1 VGNSLNNSFETVAHL
16 VPMLS
21 LENSY
26 NAEDLNDFHRKACE
40 GALLDSITYC
50 VEPKFDGASI
60 SLIYENDLLV
70 RACTRGDGVAGEDI
84 TQNIKQIKSIPLSI
98 PMLALGIQQMEIR
111 GEVIMSK
118 KSFDDYNE
126 KLKANNI
133 EKVNL
138 VFSTSIR
145 GHAKEISKEIVLP
158 RLGDW
163 RFGYKDVYSAEL
175 VFHEFSHL
183 LDYGRVKVQKYGKTD
198 IHKHDFV
205 RILDK
210 MLEMYSK
217 FIEGKYIPSR
227 QREQILNNSNL
238 LVDFHINREEIEAQD
253 KEQEL
258 KQLAEKKQEMK
269 NILSEAGVSEDNF
282 PIHLLLQEE
291 RENKLNYLEF
301 AIANY
306 EKSTPVSLPLKE
318 NIKLLRENLSSEKS
332 NLNKVQINL
341 LISALDK
348 SKLNDYLIKLPLMLQ
363 LKSASILRKFSDEVR
378 ELSRGKI
385 SSLEVKDSFKIR
397 TYEEAER
404 LKKRGAED

>member
-1 VGNSLNNSFETVAHL
+1 MLDKKELLAEIIDIENQEIKGFIDESLYLKKIE
-16 VPMLS
+16 MLC
-21 LENSY
+21 LLADRDVERVWGEY
-26 NAEDLNDFHRKACE
+26 NIVQQITKQPVLMNKAM
-40 GALLDSITYC
+40 
-50 VEPKFDGASI
+50 
-60 SLIYENDLLV
+60 
-70 RACTRGDGVAGEDI
+70 
-84 TQNIKQIKSIPLSI
+84 SIPLTKN
-98 PMLALGIQQMEIR
+98 
-111 GEVIMSK
+111 EVGLLIEDLTLKYKMQ
-118 KSFDDYNE
+118 
-126 KLKANNI
+126 LKANNI

-269 NILSEAGVSEDNF
+269 TMLSEAGVSEDNF
-282 PIHLLLQEE
+282 PIHLLLKEE

-385 SSLEVKDSFKIR
+385 SSLEAKDSFKIR

>member
-1 VGNSLNNSFETVAHL
+1 MLDKKELLAKIIDIENQEIKGFIDESLYLKKIE
-16 VPMLS
+16 MLC
-21 LENSY
+21 LLADRDVERVWGEY
-26 NAEDLNDFHRKACE
+26 NIVQQITKQPVLMNKAM
-40 GALLDSITYC
+40 
-50 VEPKFDGASI
+50 
-60 SLIYENDLLV
+60 
-70 RACTRGDGVAGEDI
+70 
-84 TQNIKQIKSIPLSI
+84 SIPLTKN
-98 PMLALGIQQMEIR
+98 
-111 GEVIMSK
+111 EVGLLIEDLTLKYKMQ
-118 KSFDDYNE
+118 
-126 KLKANNI
+126 LKANNI

-238 LVDFHINREEIEAQD
+238 LVDFHINREEIEARD

-306 EKSTPVSLPLKE
+306 EKSTPISLPLKE

-363 LKSASILRKFSDEVR
+363 LKSASFLRKFSDEVR

-385 SSLEVKDSFKIR
+385 SSLEAKDSFKIR

>member
-1 VGNSLNNSFETVAHL
+1 MLDKKELLANIIDIENRETKGFIDESLYLKKIE
-16 VPMLS
+16 MLCLLS
-21 LENSY
+21 GRDVERVWGEY
-26 NAEDLNDFHRKACE
+26 NIVQQITKQPVLMNKAM
-40 GALLDSITYC
+40 
-50 VEPKFDGASI
+50 
-60 SLIYENDLLV
+60 
-70 RACTRGDGVAGEDI
+70 
-84 TQNIKQIKSIPLSI
+84 SIPLTKN
-98 PMLALGIQQMEIR
+98 
-111 GEVIMSK
+111 EVSLLI
-118 KSFDDYNE
+118 DDLT
-126 KLKANNI
+126 LKYKMQLNANKI

-163 RFGYKDVYSAEL
+163 RFGYQDVYSAEL

-210 MLEMYSK
+210 MLETYSK

-227 QREQILNNSNL
+227 QREQILNNSEL
-238 LVDFHINREEIEAQD
+238 LVDFHINREEIEAND
-253 KEQEL
+253 KQEEL
-258 KQLAEKKQEMK
+258 KQIAEKNELTK
-269 NILSEAGVSEDNF
+269 NILSEAGISEDNF
-282 PIHLLLQEE
+282 PIYLLLQEE
-291 RENKLNYLEF
+291 GENKLNYLEY

-306 EKSTPVSLPLKE
+306 EKSVPISLPLKE

-332 NLNKVQINL
+332 NLNKIQINL
-341 LISALDK
+341 LVSALDK

-385 SSLEVKDSFKIR
+385 SSLEPKDSFKIR

>member
-1 VGNSLNNSFETVAHL
+1 MLDKKELLAEIIDIENQEIKGFIDESLYLKKIE
-16 VPMLS
+16 MLCLLS
-21 LENSY
+21 DRDVERVWGEY
-26 NAEDLNDFHRKACE
+26 NIVQQITKQPVLMNKAM
-40 GALLDSITYC
+40 
-50 VEPKFDGASI
+50 
-60 SLIYENDLLV
+60 
-70 RACTRGDGVAGEDI
+70 
-84 TQNIKQIKSIPLSI
+84 SIPLTKN
-98 PMLALGIQQMEIR
+98 
-111 GEVIMSK
+111 EVGLLIEDLTLKYKMQ
-118 KSFDDYNE
+118 
-126 KLKANNI
+126 LKANNI

-348 SKLNDYLIKLPLMLQ
+348 SKFNDYLIKLPLMLQ

-385 SSLEVKDSFKIR
+385 SSLEAKDSFKIR

>member
-1 VGNSLNNSFETVAHL
+1 MLDKKELLAKIIDIENQEIKGFIDESLYLKKIE
-16 VPMLS
+16 MLC
-21 LENSY
+21 LLADRDVERVWGEY
-26 NAEDLNDFHRKACE
+26 NIVQQITKQPVLMNKAM
-40 GALLDSITYC
+40 
-50 VEPKFDGASI
+50 
-60 SLIYENDLLV
+60 
-70 RACTRGDGVAGEDI
+70 
-84 TQNIKQIKSIPLSI
+84 SIPLTKN
-98 PMLALGIQQMEIR
+98 
-111 GEVIMSK
+111 EVGLLIEDLTLKYKMQ
-118 KSFDDYNE
+118 
-126 KLKANNI
+126 LKANNI

-238 LVDFHINREEIEAQD
+238 LVDFHINREEIEARD

-306 EKSTPVSLPLKE
+306 EKSTPISLPLKE

-385 SSLEVKDSFKIR
+385 SSLEAKDSFKIR

>member
-1 VGNSLNNSFETVAHL
+1 MLDKKELLAEIIDIENQEIKGFIDESLYLKKIE
-16 VPMLS
+16 MLC
-21 LENSY
+21 LLADRDVERVWGEY
-26 NAEDLNDFHRKACE
+26 NIVQQITKQPVLMNKAM
-40 GALLDSITYC
+40 
-50 VEPKFDGASI
+50 
-60 SLIYENDLLV
+60 
-70 RACTRGDGVAGEDI
+70 
-84 TQNIKQIKSIPLSI
+84 SIPLTKN
-98 PMLALGIQQMEIR
+98 
-111 GEVIMSK
+111 EVGLLIEDLTLKYKMQ
-118 KSFDDYNE
+118 
-126 KLKANNI
+126 LKANNI

-238 LVDFHINREEIEAQD
+238 LVDFHINREEIEARD

-363 LKSASILRKFSDEVR
+363 LKSASFLRKFSDEVR

-385 SSLEVKDSFKIR
+385 SSLEAKDSFKIR

>member
-1 VGNSLNNSFETVAHL
+1 MLDKKELLAEIIDIENQEIKGFIDESLYLKKIE
-16 VPMLS
+16 MLCLLS
-21 LENSY
+21 DRDVERVWGEY
-26 NAEDLNDFHRKACE
+26 NIVQQITKQPVLMNKAM
-40 GALLDSITYC
+40 
-50 VEPKFDGASI
+50 
-60 SLIYENDLLV
+60 
-70 RACTRGDGVAGEDI
+70 
-84 TQNIKQIKSIPLSI
+84 SIPLTKN
-98 PMLALGIQQMEIR
+98 
-111 GEVIMSK
+111 EVSLLIEDLTLKYKMQ
-118 KSFDDYNE
+118 
-126 KLKANNI
+126 LKANNI

-238 LVDFHINREEIEAQD
+238 LVDFHINREEIEARD

-258 KQLAEKKQEMK
+258 KQLAEKNQEIK
-269 NILSEAGVSEDNF
+269 NMLSEAGVSEDNF
-282 PIHLLLQEE
+282 PIHLLLKEE

-385 SSLEVKDSFKIR
+385 
-397 TYEEAER
+397 
-404 LKKRGAED
+404 

>member
-1 VGNSLNNSFETVAHL
+1 MLDKKELLAEIIDIENQEIKGFIDESLYLKKIE
-16 VPMLS
+16 MLC
-21 LENSY
+21 LLADRDVERVWGEY
-26 NAEDLNDFHRKACE
+26 NIVQQITKQPVLMNKAM
-40 GALLDSITYC
+40 
-50 VEPKFDGASI
+50 
-60 SLIYENDLLV
+60 
-70 RACTRGDGVAGEDI
+70 
-84 TQNIKQIKSIPLSI
+84 SIPLTKN
-98 PMLALGIQQMEIR
+98 
-111 GEVIMSK
+111 EVGLLIEDLTLKYKMQ
-118 KSFDDYNE
+118 
-126 KLKANNI
+126 LKANNI

-238 LVDFHINREEIEAQD
+238 LVDFHINREEIEARD

-363 LKSASILRKFSDEVR
+363 LKSASFLRIFSDEVR

-385 SSLEVKDSFKIR
+385 SSLEAKDSFKIR

>member
-1 VGNSLNNSFETVAHL
+1 MLDKKELLANIIDIENRELKGFIDESLYLKKIE
-16 VPMLS
+16 MLCLLS
-21 LENSY
+21 GRDVEKVWGEYSVVQQITKQPVLMN
-26 NAEDLNDFHRKACE
+26 KAM
-40 GALLDSITYC
+40 
-50 VEPKFDGASI
+50 
-60 SLIYENDLLV
+60 
-70 RACTRGDGVAGEDI
+70 
-84 TQNIKQIKSIPLSI
+84 SIPLTKN
-98 PMLALGIQQMEIR
+98 
-111 GEVIMSK
+111 EVSLLI
-118 KSFDDYNE
+118 DDLTLKY
-126 KLKANNI
+126 KMQLKANKI

-145 GHAKEISKEIVLP
+145 GHAKDISKEIVLP

-183 LDYGRVKVQKYGKTD
+183 LDYGRIVVQKYGKTD

-210 MLEMYSK
+210 MLETYSK

-227 QREQILNNSNL
+227 QREQILNNSEL
-238 LVDFHINREEIEAQD
+238 LVDFHANREDIEAKD

-258 KQLAEKKQEMK
+258 KQIAEKNEQIK
-269 NILSEAGVSEDNF
+269 NILSEAGISEDNF
-282 PIHLLLQEE
+282 PIHLLLKEDA
-291 RENKLNYLEF
+291 ENKLNYLES

-306 EKSTPVSLPLKE
+306 EKSTPISLPLKE
-318 NIKLLRENLSSEKS
+318 NIKLLRENLIAEKS

-341 LISALDK
+341 LVSALDK
-348 SKLNDYLIKLPLMLQ
+348 SKLNDYLMKLPLMQQ
-363 LKSASILRKFSDEVR
+363 LKFATILRKFADEVR

-385 SSLEVKDSFKIR
+385 SSLEGTEGYKVR

-404 LKKRGAED
+404 LKKRGMED

>member
-1 VGNSLNNSFETVAHL
+1 MIDKKQLLINIIEIEGLEVKHSVDESLYLKKIE
-16 VPMLS
+16 MLCLLS
-21 LENSY
+21 GRDIQKVWGEYSIVQQITKQPVLMN
-26 NAEDLNDFHRKACE
+26 KAM
-40 GALLDSITYC
+40 
-50 VEPKFDGASI
+50 
-60 SLIYENDLLV
+60 
-70 RACTRGDGVAGEDI
+70 
-84 TQNIKQIKSIPLSI
+84 SIPLTKNEVS
-98 PMLALGIQQMEIR
+98 MLI
-111 GEVIMSK
+111 
-118 KSFDDYNE
+118 DDLTLKY
-126 KLKANNI
+126 KMQLKANYI

-210 MLEMYSK
+210 MLETYSK

-227 QREQILNNSNL
+227 QREQVLSNSEL
-238 LVDFHINREEIEAQD
+238 LVDFHTNREEIEAKD

-258 KQLAEKKQEMK
+258 IQIADKNEQIK
-269 NILSEAGVSEDNF
+269 NILSQAGISEDNF
-282 PIHLLLQEE
+282 PIHLLIQQDS
-291 RENKLNYLEF
+291 ENKLNYLEF
-301 AIANY
+301 TIANY
-306 EKSTPVSLPLKE
+306 EKSTPISLSLKE
-318 NIKLLRENLSSEKS
+318 NIKFLRENLSMEKS
-332 NLNKVQINL
+332 TLNKIQINIL
-341 LISALDK
+341 VSALEK
-348 SKLNDYLIKLPLMLQ
+348 TKLNDYLIKLPLMQQ
-363 LKSASILRKFSDEVR
+363 LKFATILRKFSDEVR

-385 SSLEVKDSFKIR
+385 SSMEANDSFKIR

-404 LKKRGAED
+404 LKKRGLED